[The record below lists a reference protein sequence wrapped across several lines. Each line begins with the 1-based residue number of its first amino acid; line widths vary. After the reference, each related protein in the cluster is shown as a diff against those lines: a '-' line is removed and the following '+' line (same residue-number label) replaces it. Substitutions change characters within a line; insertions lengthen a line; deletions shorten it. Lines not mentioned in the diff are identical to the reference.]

1 MANKT
6 EKLEKQVAS
15 TMREQFELWIK
26 RDAPSACFD
35 FGENGDYIVP
45 GLQNQFEAFCTGVI
59 LNTNEIESELNK
71 KKENQMTHIEKH
83 INLLGMRVEDRVTGF
98 TGVVTSV
105 GFDLYGCIQA
115 VINPG
120 VDKEGKL
127 QDQTW
132 FDVSRLALMGD
143 NPVIDRPNYESGR
156 QAEGKQGAAD
166 KPRMMKP

>member
-1 MANKT
+1 MATPVEAAYAESNKMLRK
-6 EKLEKQVAS
+6 ESAKLL
-15 TMREQFELWIK
+15 EL
-26 RDAPSACFD
+26 
-35 FGENGDYIVP
+35 VP
-45 GLQNQFEAFCTGVI
+45 GGAIMPRLDADGRHLGCNLSMNSEQT
-59 LNTNEIESELNK
+59 NTDEIESELNK

-115 VINPG
+115 VVNPG

-132 FDVSRLALMGD
+132 FDVSRLALIGD